1 MERLEHAT
9 IKLIEKEELS
19 DILFAQ
25 HDVIDDPVK
34 KRLREIYLQKA
45 ERLGNTYKGKVK
57 MIFLTADGQ
66 LMAVRT
72 TIWAADFD
80 HITLKGGIH
89 IPTRAILDVEIG

>member
-19 DILFAQ
+19 GILFAQ

-45 ERLGNTYKGKVK
+45 ETLGNAYKGKVK
-57 MIFLTADGQ
+57 MIFVTADGEY
-66 LMAVRT
+66 MAVRT
-72 TIWAADFD
+72 TIWAADRD
-80 HITLKGGIH
+80 HITLKGGVH
-89 IPTRAILDVEIG
+89 IPTRAIIDVEIG